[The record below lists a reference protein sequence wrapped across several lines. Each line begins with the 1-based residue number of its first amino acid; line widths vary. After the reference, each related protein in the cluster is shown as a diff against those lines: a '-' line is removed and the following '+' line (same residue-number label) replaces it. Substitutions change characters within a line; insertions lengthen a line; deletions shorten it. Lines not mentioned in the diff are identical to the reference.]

1 MTGELAKTSGDVDRL
16 GRPSF
21 GVRRDLDGGSARR
34 GGRSAGG
41 VQTSLTGMVQGM
53 IASARNT
60 FRRKPN
66 GGAPI
71 YPGAN
76 KPPDGSKV
84 SLNCVRSGGLPP
96 GLWHQPKKRLRERA
110 DVLRGWLTPKSRK
123 LLST

>member
-1 MTGELAKTSGDVDRL
+1 MPAPG
-16 GRPSF
+16 
-21 GVRRDLDGGSARR
+21 
-34 GGRSAGG
+34 AGG

-53 IASARNT
+53 MASARNT

-84 SLNCVRSGGLPP
+84 SLNCVRAGCRRGFGSVRPHWACGGTYCARSPSCPAPIP
-96 GLWHQPKKRLRERA
+96 GQ
-110 DVLRGWLTPKSRK
+110 
-123 LLST
+123 